1 MKFGRRAAALALGGL
16 LALSVTACGGTT
28 NKNDSADKIQA
39 ALSKLNAVKSMDA
52 TMFMEMDMSAMGQS
66 IETDTTMNMSCFND
80 PMKLKADMTMS
91 MGSLGAVS
99 MSIYAQQDGEQY
111 TTYLYDGTS
120 WTVQT
125 MNMGDLQ
132 QYDAQQSMDLY
143 LESGADY
150 AYEGTE
156 EINGATADKYSG
168 VIRGDAMEEVMKTSG
183 ATSSLESSLGGSVDL
198 SDLYSDLGDMPI
210 TVWIDQETGYPVR
223 YYMDMTDVM
232 HSVMT
237 KMLSSMGVDGGD
249 SITVGKMEI
258 TMDCFN
264 FDNAAEFEIPA
275 EALAA

>member
-1 MKFGRRAAALALGGL
+1 MKFGRRAAALTLGGL

-28 NKNDSADKIQA
+28 NKGNSAEKIQA
-39 ALSKLNAVKSMDA
+39 ALEKINAIQSMDA

-66 IETDTTMNMSCFND
+66 VETDTTMNMSCFND
-80 PMKLKADMTMS
+80 PMKLKADMTVS
-91 MGSLGAVS
+91 MGELGAVS
-99 MSIYAQQDGEQY
+99 MSIYAQQDGEQCS
-111 TTYLYDGTS
+111 TYLYDGTS

-125 MNMGDLQ
+125 MEIDDLQ

-143 LESGADY
+143 LESGVDY

-156 EINGATADKYSG
+156 EINGMTTDKYSG
-168 VIRGDAMEEVMKTSG
+168 VIRGDAMEEVMKASG
-183 ATSSLESSLGGSVDL
+183 ATSNLESSLGSSVDL
-198 SDLYSDLGDMPI
+198 SDLYSDMEDMPI

-232 HSVMT
+232 QAMMT
-237 KMLSSMGVDGGD
+237 KMFSSMGAG
-249 SITVGKMEI
+249 SITIGKMQI

-264 FDNAAEFEIPA
+264 FDNVADFEIPA

>member
-1 MKFGRRAAALALGGL
+1 MKFGRRAAALTLGGL

-28 NKNDSADKIQA
+28 NKGNSAEKIQA
-39 ALSKLNAVKSMDA
+39 ALEKINAIQSMDA

-66 IETDTTMNMSCFND
+66 VETDTTMNMSCFND
-80 PMKLKADMTMS
+80 PMKLKADMTVS
-91 MGSLGAVS
+91 MGELGAVS
-99 MSIYAQQDGEQY
+99 MSVYAQQDGEQCS
-111 TTYLYDGTS
+111 TYLYDGTS

-125 MNMGDLQ
+125 MEIDDLQ

-143 LESGADY
+143 LESGVDY

-156 EINGATADKYSG
+156 EINGMTTDKYSG
-168 VIRGDAMEEVMKTSG
+168 VIRGDAMEEVMKASG
-183 ATSSLESSLGGSVDL
+183 ATSNLESSLGSSVDL
-198 SDLYSDLGDMPI
+198 SDLYSDMEDMPI

-232 HSVMT
+232 QAMMT
-237 KMLSSMGVDGGD
+237 KMFSSMGAG
-249 SITVGKMEI
+249 SITIGKMQI

-264 FDNAAEFEIPA
+264 FDNVADFEIPA

>member
-1 MKFGRRAAALALGGL
+1 MKFGRRAAALTLGGL

-28 NKNDSADKIQA
+28 NKGNSAEKIQA
-39 ALSKLNAVKSMDA
+39 ALEKINAIQSMDA

-80 PMKLKADMTMS
+80 PMKLKADMTVS
-91 MGSLGAVS
+91 MGELGAVS
-99 MSIYAQQDGEQY
+99 MSVYAQQDGEQCS
-111 TTYLYDGTS
+111 TYLYDGTS

-125 MNMGDLQ
+125 MEIDDLQ

-143 LESGADY
+143 LESGVDY

-156 EINGATADKYSG
+156 EINGMTTDKYSG
-168 VIRGDAMEEVMKTSG
+168 VIRGDAMEEVMKASG
-183 ATSSLESSLGGSVDL
+183 ATSNLESSLGSSVDL
-198 SDLYSDLGDMPI
+198 SDLYSDMEDMPI
-210 TVWIDQETGYPVR
+210 TVWIDHETGYPVR

-232 HSVMT
+232 QAMMT
-237 KMLSSMGVDGGD
+237 KMFSSMGAG
-249 SITVGKMEI
+249 SITIGKMQI

-264 FDNAAEFEIPA
+264 FDNVADFEIPA

>member
-1 MKFGRRAAALALGGL
+1 MKFGRRAAALTLGGL

-28 NKNDSADKIQA
+28 NKGNSAEKIQA
-39 ALSKLNAVKSMDA
+39 ALEKINAIQSMDA

-80 PMKLKADMTMS
+80 PMKLKADMTVS
-91 MGSLGAVS
+91 MGELGAVS
-99 MSIYAQQDGEQY
+99 MSVYAQQDGEQCS
-111 TTYLYDGTS
+111 TYLYDGTS

-125 MNMGDLQ
+125 MEIDDLQ

-143 LESGADY
+143 LESGVDY

-156 EINGATADKYSG
+156 EINGMTTDKYSG
-168 VIRGDAMEEVMKTSG
+168 VIRGDAMEEVMKASG
-183 ATSSLESSLGGSVDL
+183 ATSNLGSSLGSSVDL
-198 SDLYSDLGDMPI
+198 SDLYSDMEDMPI

-232 HSVMT
+232 QAMMT
-237 KMLSSMGVDGGD
+237 KMFSSMGAG
-249 SITVGKMEI
+249 SITIGKMQI

-264 FDNAAEFEIPA
+264 FDNVADFEIPA

>member
-1 MKFGRRAAALALGGL
+1 MKFGRRAAALTLGGL

-28 NKNDSADKIQA
+28 NKGNSAEKIQA
-39 ALSKLNAVKSMDA
+39 ALEKINAIQSMDA

-80 PMKLKADMTMS
+80 PIKLKADMTVS
-91 MGSLGAVS
+91 MGELGAVS
-99 MSIYAQQDGEQY
+99 MSVYAQQDGEQCS
-111 TTYLYDGTS
+111 TYLYDGTS

-125 MNMGDLQ
+125 MEIDDLQ

-143 LESGADY
+143 LESGVDY

-156 EINGATADKYSG
+156 EINGMTTDKYSG
-168 VIRGDAMEEVMKTSG
+168 VIRGDAMEEVMKASG
-183 ATSSLESSLGGSVDL
+183 ATSNLESSLGSSVDL
-198 SDLYSDLGDMPI
+198 SDLYSDMEDMPI

-232 HSVMT
+232 QAMMT
-237 KMLSSMGVDGGD
+237 KMFSSMGAG
-249 SITVGKMEI
+249 SITIGKMQI

-264 FDNAAEFEIPA
+264 FDNVADFEIPA

>member
-1 MKFGRRAAALALGGL
+1 MKFGRRAAALTLGGL

-28 NKNDSADKIQA
+28 NKGNSAEKIQA
-39 ALSKLNAVKSMDA
+39 ALEKINAIQSMDA

-80 PMKLKADMTMS
+80 PMKLKADMTVS
-91 MGSLGAVS
+91 MGELGAVS
-99 MSIYAQQDGEQY
+99 MSVYAQQDGEQCS
-111 TTYLYDGTS
+111 TYLYDGAS

-125 MNMGDLQ
+125 MEIDDLQ

-143 LESGADY
+143 LESGVDY

-156 EINGATADKYSG
+156 EINGMTTDKYSG
-168 VIRGDAMEEVMKTSG
+168 VIRGDAMEEVMKASG
-183 ATSSLESSLGGSVDL
+183 ATSNLESSLGSSVDL
-198 SDLYSDLGDMPI
+198 SDLYSDMEDMPI

-223 YYMDMTDVM
+223 YYMEMTDVM
-232 HSVMT
+232 QAMMT
-237 KMLSSMGVDGGD
+237 KMFSSMGAG
-249 SITVGKMEI
+249 SITIGKMQI

-264 FDNAAEFEIPA
+264 FDNVADFEIPA

>member
-1 MKFGRRAAALALGGL
+1 MKFGRRAAALTLGGL

-28 NKNDSADKIQA
+28 NKGNSAEKIQA
-39 ALSKLNAVKSMDA
+39 ALEKINAIQSMDA

-80 PMKLKADMTMS
+80 PMKLKADMTVS
-91 MGSLGAVS
+91 MGELGAVS
-99 MSIYAQQDGEQY
+99 MSVYAQQDGEQCS
-111 TTYLYDGTS
+111 TYLYDGTS

-125 MNMGDLQ
+125 MEIDDLQ

-143 LESGADY
+143 LESGVDY

-156 EINGATADKYSG
+156 EINGMTTDKYSG
-168 VIRGDAMEEVMKTSG
+168 VIRGDAMEEVMKASG
-183 ATSSLESSLGGSVDL
+183 ATSNLESSLGSSVDL
-198 SDLYSDLGDMPI
+198 SNLYSDMEDMPI

-232 HSVMT
+232 QAMMT
-237 KMLSSMGVDGGD
+237 KMFSSMGAG
-249 SITVGKMEI
+249 SITIGKMQI

-264 FDNAAEFEIPA
+264 FDNVADFEIPA

>member
-1 MKFGRRAAALALGGL
+1 MKFGRRAAALTLGGL

-28 NKNDSADKIQA
+28 NKGNSAEKIQA
-39 ALSKLNAVKSMDA
+39 ALEKINAIQSMDA

-80 PMKLKADMTMS
+80 PMKLKANMTVS
-91 MGSLGAVS
+91 MGELGAVS
-99 MSIYAQQDGEQY
+99 MSVYAQQDGEQCS
-111 TTYLYDGTS
+111 TYLYDGTS

-125 MNMGDLQ
+125 MEIDDLQ

-143 LESGADY
+143 LESGVDY

-156 EINGATADKYSG
+156 EINGMTTDKYSG
-168 VIRGDAMEEVMKTSG
+168 VIRGDAMEEVMKASG
-183 ATSSLESSLGGSVDL
+183 ATSNLESSLGSSVDL
-198 SDLYSDLGDMPI
+198 SDLYSDMEDMPI

-232 HSVMT
+232 QAMMT
-237 KMLSSMGVDGGD
+237 KMFSSMGAG
-249 SITVGKMEI
+249 SITIGKMQI

-264 FDNAAEFEIPA
+264 FDNVADFEIPA

>member
-1 MKFGRRAAALALGGL
+1 MKFGRRAAALTLGGL

-28 NKNDSADKIQA
+28 NKGNSAEKIQA
-39 ALSKLNAVKSMDA
+39 ALEKINAIQSMDA

-80 PMKLKADMTMS
+80 PMKLKADMTVS
-91 MGSLGAVS
+91 MGELGAVS
-99 MSIYAQQDGEQY
+99 MSVYAQQDGEQCS
-111 TTYLYDGTS
+111 TYLYDGTS

-125 MNMGDLQ
+125 MEIDDLQ

-143 LESGADY
+143 LESGVDY

-156 EINGATADKYSG
+156 EINGMTTDKYSG
-168 VIRGDAMEEVMKTSG
+168 VIRGDAMEEVMKASG
-183 ATSSLESSLGGSVDL
+183 ATSNLESSLGSSVDL
-198 SDLYSDLGDMPI
+198 SDLYSDMEDMPI

-232 HSVMT
+232 QAMMT
-237 KMLSSMGVDGGD
+237 KMFSSMGAG
-249 SITVGKMEI
+249 SITIGKMQI

-264 FDNAAEFEIPA
+264 FDNVADFEIPA

>member
-1 MKFGRRAAALALGGL
+1 MKFGRRAAALTLGGL

-28 NKNDSADKIQA
+28 NKGNSAEKIQA
-39 ALSKLNAVKSMDA
+39 ALEKINAVQSMDA

-80 PMKLKADMTMS
+80 PMKLKADMTVS
-91 MGSLGAVS
+91 MGELGAVS
-99 MSIYAQQDGEQY
+99 MSVYAQQDGEQCS
-111 TTYLYDGTS
+111 TYLYDGTS

-125 MNMGDLQ
+125 MEIDDLQ

-143 LESGADY
+143 LESGVDY

-156 EINGATADKYSG
+156 EINGMTTDKYSG
-168 VIRGDAMEEVMKTSG
+168 VIRGDAMEEVMKASG
-183 ATSSLESSLGGSVDL
+183 ATSNLESSLGSSVDL
-198 SDLYSDLGDMPI
+198 SDLYSDMEDMPI

-232 HSVMT
+232 QAMMT
-237 KMLSSMGVDGGD
+237 KMFSSMGAG
-249 SITVGKMEI
+249 SITIGKMQI

-264 FDNAAEFEIPA
+264 FDNVADFEIPA

>member
-1 MKFGRRAAALALGGL
+1 MKFGRRAAALTLGGL

-28 NKNDSADKIQA
+28 NKGNSAEKIQA
-39 ALSKLNAVKSMDA
+39 ALEKINAIQSMDA

-80 PMKLKADMTMS
+80 PMKLKANMTVS
-91 MGSLGAVS
+91 MGELGAVS
-99 MSIYAQQDGEQY
+99 MSVYAQQDGEQCS
-111 TTYLYDGTS
+111 TYLYDGTS

-125 MNMGDLQ
+125 MEIDDLQ

-143 LESGADY
+143 LESGVDY

-156 EINGATADKYSG
+156 EINGMTTDKYSG
-168 VIRGDAMEEVMKTSG
+168 VIRGDAMEEVMKASG
-183 ATSSLESSLGGSVDL
+183 ATSNLESSLGSSVDL
-198 SDLYSDLGDMPI
+198 SDLYSDMEDMPI

-232 HSVMT
+232 QAMMT
-237 KMLSSMGVDGGD
+237 KMFSSMGAG
-249 SITVGKMEI
+249 SITIGKMQI

-264 FDNAAEFEIPA
+264 FDNVPDFEIPA

>member
-1 MKFGRRAAALALGGL
+1 MKFGRRAAALTLGGL

-28 NKNDSADKIQA
+28 NKGNSAEKIQA
-39 ALSKLNAVKSMDA
+39 ALEKINAVQSMDA

-66 IETDTTMNMSCFND
+66 VETDTTMNMSCFND
-80 PMKLKADMTMS
+80 PMKLKADMTVS
-91 MGSLGAVS
+91 MGELGAVS
-99 MSIYAQQDGEQY
+99 MSIYAQQDGEQCS
-111 TTYLYDGTS
+111 TYLYDGTS

-125 MNMGDLQ
+125 MEIDDLQ

-143 LESGADY
+143 LESGVDY

-156 EINGATADKYSG
+156 EINGMTTDKYSG
-168 VIRGDAMEEVMKTSG
+168 VIRGDAMEEVMKASG
-183 ATSSLESSLGGSVDL
+183 ATSNLESSLGSSVDL
-198 SDLYSDLGDMPI
+198 SDLYSDMEDMPI

-232 HSVMT
+232 QAMMT
-237 KMLSSMGVDGGD
+237 KMFSSMGAG
-249 SITVGKMEI
+249 SITIGKMQI

-264 FDNAAEFEIPA
+264 FDNVADFEIPA

>member
-1 MKFGRRAAALALGGL
+1 MKFGRRAAALTLGGL

-28 NKNDSADKIQA
+28 NKGNSAEKIQA
-39 ALSKLNAVKSMDA
+39 ALEKINAIQSMDA

-80 PMKLKADMTMS
+80 PMKLKADMTVS
-91 MGSLGAVS
+91 MGELGAVS
-99 MSIYAQQDGEQY
+99 MSVYAQQDGEQCS
-111 TTYLYDGTS
+111 TYLYDGTS

-125 MNMGDLQ
+125 MEIDDLQ

-143 LESGADY
+143 LESGVDY

-156 EINGATADKYSG
+156 EINGMTTDKYSG
-168 VIRGDAMEEVMKTSG
+168 VIRGDAMEEVMKASG
-183 ATSSLESSLGGSVDL
+183 ATSNLESSLGSSVDL
-198 SDLYSDLGDMPI
+198 SDLYSDMEDMPI

-232 HSVMT
+232 QAMMT
-237 KMLSSMGVDGGD
+237 KMFSSMGAG
-249 SITVGKMEI
+249 SITIGKMQI

-264 FDNAAEFEIPA
+264 FDNVADFESPA

>member
-39 ALSKLNAVKSMDA
+39 ALEKINAVKNMDA
-52 TMFMEMDMSAMGQS
+52 TMLMEMDMSAMGQS

-80 PMKLKADMTMS
+80 PLKVKADMTMS

-99 MSIYAQQDGEQY
+99 MSIYAQQDGEQCN
-111 TTYLYDGTS
+111 TYVYDGTS

-125 MNMGDLQ
+125 MDLEDLQ

-143 LESGADY
+143 LESGVDY
-150 AYEGTE
+150 AHEGTE
-156 EINGATADKYSG
+156 EINGMTTDKYSG

-198 SDLYSDLGDMPI
+198 SDLYSDLEDMPI
-210 TVWIDQETGYPVR
+210 TVWIDQASGYPVR

-232 HSVMT
+232 QSMMT
-237 KMLSSMGVDGGD
+237 KMLSSMGVEGG
-249 SITVGKMEI
+249 SSVTVSKMEI

>member
-1 MKFGRRAAALALGGL
+1 MEFGRRAAALTLGGL

-28 NKNDSADKIQA
+28 NKGNSAEKIQA
-39 ALSKLNAVKSMDA
+39 ALEKINAIQSMDA

-80 PMKLKADMTMS
+80 PMKLKADMTVS
-91 MGSLGAVS
+91 MGELGAVS
-99 MSIYAQQDGEQY
+99 MSVYAQQDGEQCS
-111 TTYLYDGTS
+111 TYLYDGTS

-125 MNMGDLQ
+125 MEIDDLQ

-143 LESGADY
+143 LESGVDY

-156 EINGATADKYSG
+156 EINGMTTDKYSG
-168 VIRGDAMEEVMKTSG
+168 VIRGDAMEEVMKASG
-183 ATSSLESSLGGSVDL
+183 ATSNLESSLGSSVDL
-198 SDLYSDLGDMPI
+198 SNLYSDMEDMPI

-232 HSVMT
+232 QAMMT
-237 KMLSSMGVDGGD
+237 KMFSSMGAG
-249 SITVGKMEI
+249 SITIGKMQI

-264 FDNAAEFEIPA
+264 FDNVADFEIPA

>member
-1 MKFGRRAAALALGGL
+1 MKSGRRAAALTLGGL

-28 NKNDSADKIQA
+28 NKGNSAEKIQA
-39 ALSKLNAVKSMDA
+39 ALEKINAIQSMDA

-80 PMKLKADMTMS
+80 PMKLKADMTVS
-91 MGSLGAVS
+91 MGELGAVS
-99 MSIYAQQDGEQY
+99 MSVYAQQDGEQCS
-111 TTYLYDGTS
+111 TYLYDGTS

-125 MNMGDLQ
+125 MEIDDLQ

-143 LESGADY
+143 LESGVDY

-156 EINGATADKYSG
+156 EINGMTTDKYSG
-168 VIRGDAMEEVMKTSG
+168 VIRGDAMEEVMKASG
-183 ATSSLESSLGGSVDL
+183 ATSNLESSLGSSVDL
-198 SDLYSDLGDMPI
+198 SDLYSDMEDMPI

-232 HSVMT
+232 QAMMT
-237 KMLSSMGVDGGD
+237 KMFSSMGAG
-249 SITVGKMEI
+249 SITIGKMQI

-264 FDNAAEFEIPA
+264 FDNVADFEIPA